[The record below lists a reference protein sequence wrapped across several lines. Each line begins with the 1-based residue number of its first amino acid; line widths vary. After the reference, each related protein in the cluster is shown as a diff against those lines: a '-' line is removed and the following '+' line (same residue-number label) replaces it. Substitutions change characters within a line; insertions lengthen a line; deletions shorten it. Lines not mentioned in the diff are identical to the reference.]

1 LHFDG
6 GSHRRRRQSRGETD
20 DAETDY
26 EDTPMAGN
34 DNLLGTKNEQRI
46 IFLEKNVNT
55 LWRALW
61 ALIITSYT
69 TLGSIVT
76 LLAVTL
82 IKSKS

>member
-1 LHFDG
+1 
-6 GSHRRRRQSRGETD
+6 
-20 DAETDY
+20 
-26 EDTPMAGN
+26 MAGN